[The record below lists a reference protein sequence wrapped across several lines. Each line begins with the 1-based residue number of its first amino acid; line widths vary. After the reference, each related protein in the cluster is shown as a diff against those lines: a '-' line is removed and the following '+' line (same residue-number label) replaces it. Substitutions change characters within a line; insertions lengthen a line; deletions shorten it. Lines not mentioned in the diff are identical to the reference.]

1 MAYNTG
7 NALGSSDVR
16 DLKDNTVNLDW
27 YANGPA
33 ASYVNR
39 FGQPRKSVAQ
49 MNAEF
54 LANEVAR
61 ANTFI
66 ASQNAKQAEFNEF
79 LENSGYETPVDYVA
93 GLGIT
98 RLTQV
103 LRFGGELYRAK
114 DAILPFTT
122 TTWAADAAKL
132 FAVGDAVLRQEL
144 ADPTNPAKGLYKVGT
159 AQFGLGIPSKAAP
172 AEKGFWSDI
181 GAGVNMWRF
190 RDRLMLGDAVDQDG
204 NKFPTVKS
212 WVGFEAGGFMTYFD
226 SRTQMGVFST
236 KGGVGAAFASRSSDN
251 LEPGELNTIGA
262 GSYVTN
268 DNLNAA
274 DKKAAWSYYGHAV
287 QKEPNEFTACMEVD
301 ICNQQAY
308 VPVSPYQMGT
318 TGTTA
323 AHWIGVGGETAQAGL
338 SSQPASVAIAVVS
351 TAARNAVAGTG
362 SLFGKG
368 LVFQA
373 DALAGCDGVSGSAV
387 AIEMARGH
395 RMNWLTPTNG
405 YAAHIR
411 SDNTDTS
418 KATGVVF
425 ANGGLTVRGLKA
437 DLVTEQNIFAV
448 TTNNSAVNYLQ
459 VEPASTGQP
468 VVLRAQGTDANID
481 LELFPKGTGVL
492 RLGYNVSNAAVPANF
507 AAQQMLQFKDA
518 TGTTYYIP
526 CRAGTW

>member
-1 MAYNTG
+1 MTIYATFNPIGSTHPKDLID
-7 NALGSSDVR
+7 NAQNIDYLI
-16 DLKDNTVNLDW
+16 L
-27 YANGPA
+27 GPA
-33 ASYVNR
+33 LLYPDRRSVNR
-39 FGQPRKSVAQ
+39 LSWAGIEASFAAAQ
-49 MNAEF
+49 AQRTAEF
-54 LANEVAR
+54 
-61 ANTFI
+61 
-66 ASQNAKQAEFNEF
+66 QAF
-79 LENSGYETPVDYVA
+79 LLNSGYETPVDYAA
-93 GLGIT
+93 GISIT
-98 RLTQV
+98 RTTQQV
-103 LRFGGELYRAK
+103 RYLGELYRPK
-114 DAILPFTT
+114 DSALPFTT
-122 TTWAADAAKL
+122 TTFVADEAKW
-132 FAVGDAVLRQEL
+132 VSNGDNSLRQEL
-144 ADPTNPAKGLYKVGT
+144 ANATDPLKGLFKVGT
-159 AQFGLGIPSKAAP
+159 AQFGLGIPGKAAP
-172 AEKGFWSDI
+172 AERGFWNDVGG
-181 GAGVNMWRF
+181 GANIWKF
-190 RDRLMLGDAVDQDG
+190 RDRLMLGDAVEQDG
-204 NKFPTVKS
+204 NQFPALKS
-212 WVGFEAGGFMTYFD
+212 WVGFEAGGYMTYFD

-236 KGGVGAAFASRSSDN
+236 KGAVGAAFASRSSDN
-251 LEPGELNTIGA
+251 VLAGELNTIGA

-373 DALAGCDGVSGSAV
+373 DALAGCDGVTGSAI

-405 YAAHIR
+405 YAAHLR

-418 KATGVVF
+418 KATGIVF

-437 DLVTEQNIFAV
+437 DLVTEQNIFAI
-448 TTNNSAVNYLQ
+448 TPNNAAVNYLQ
-459 VEPASTGQP
+459 VEPNATGQP
-468 VVLRAQGTDANID
+468 VVLRSQGTDANID
-481 LELFPKGTGVL
+481 IGLFPKGAGVM
-492 RLGYNVSNAAVPANF
+492 RLGYNVTNASIPANF
-507 AAQQMLQFKDA
+507 TAQQTLAFKDG